1 MNKFSLLPSNLN
13 LEIMSIMDIQIKE
26 PNQYILMVLSTNVQ
40 IFIMVVKDNFQ
51 QIKKFN
57 SICYIVEVTNCLKL
71 NLK

>member
-13 LEIMSIMDIQIKE
+13 LEIMSIMDIKIKE

-57 SICYIVEVTNCLKL
+57 NICYIVEVTNCLKL